1 MQFYNDYLVYVMFII
16 LIGMTLVYI
25 LGFKLKKRLLK
36 LFGEINT
43 IQRFSKTIDFKR
55 YRTKA
60 ILLLS
65 VLFFSFLAIAR
76 PQWGAKTEKIVRK
89 GLNIIVA
96 LDVSKSML
104 AEDLKPNRLEKAK
117 HEISKL
123 IDNLKGDRIGLMIF
137 AGSSFLQ
144 CPLTIDYGA
153 AKMYLDM
160 VNVNSIPIPGTD
172 IANAIIKSVNSF
184 PEKENK
190 YKVIILMTDGENHK
204 GNVIK
209 AAEYARKKGVIIYTI
224 GIGTPN
230 GELIPIRD
238 NNGNIVGYKKDKNG
252 NPVLS
257 KLDEVSLEKIALITG
272 GKYYRATSGELEL
285 KKVYDDILKR
295 ERKLIYGK
303 QFIQREDRFQW
314 FLLPA
319 LLFLIWE
326 ILLKER
332 KEEKEEQI
340 V

>member
-25 LGFKLKKRLLK
+25 FGFRLKKRLLK

>member
-25 LGFKLKKRLLK
+25 FGFRLKKRLLK

-238 NNGNIVGYKKDKNG
+238 NNGNIIGYKKDKNG